1 MAVAPHE
8 FLQAKAQFFDLE
20 PLVTD
25 QDNWVTSVAVTLRG
39 ILGSA
44 NMSLRARPQDYRLLV
59 DVGRLR
65 DELPVVWIFS
75 PSDAEIQHVNIFR
88 PREACPFTGD
98 RRPTLCWGTTG
109 SAWQRIPQENRSL
122 SNFLEAARQVLANT
136 NMKSRAR

>member
-25 QDNWVTSVAVTLRG
+25 RDNWVTSVAVTLRG

-44 NMSLRARPQDYRLLV
+44 NTSLRARPQDYRLLV

-75 PSDAEIQHVNIFR
+75 PSDSEIQHVNIFR
-88 PREACPFTGD
+88 PRETCPFTGD
-98 RRPTLCWGTTG
+98 RRPTLCWGTTD
-109 SAWQRIPQENRSL
+109 SAWRHIPQENRSL
-122 SNFLEAARQVLANT
+122 SNFLEAARQVLADT
-136 NMKSRAR
+136 NMQSRAR